1 MWINNV
7 YPTLQRHIPST
18 QQTIQVLQEQGPLPP
33 TALTDVLNLRDT
45 LGYLT
50 LSLHLAQPSRWL
62 AALLQL
68 HLSQVNEAAVYLS
81 SDDAFD
87 RAGVASDLD
96 RFLRLLNEFRH
107 FTVTEQRL

>member
-1 MWINNV
+1 MWISDV

-50 LSLHLAQPSRWL
+50 LNLHLYPPSRWL

-68 HLSQVNEAAVYLS
+68 HLSQVDEAVECLS
-81 SDDAFD
+81 SGDDLY
-87 RAGVASDLD
+87 RAEIASDLD
-96 RFLRLLNEFRH
+96 RLLRLLNEFRH
-107 FTVTEQRL
+107 FTATEQRL